1 MSSSHCLKKLRQQPG
16 YNSNHC
22 TSTILVTI
30 KKMFSWLPVQKPQK
44 PPSDDEDDDSNSLS
58 TMKASCR
65 DRPGRAKKE
74 VKYFDE
80 SDNEDDDEDDDM
92 FD

>member
-1 MSSSHCLKKLRQQPG
+1 MTLSLNLPTYDMQFQCSDNLNGNYNEVFHCP
-16 YNSNHC
+16 
-22 TSTILVTI
+22 
-30 KKMFSWLPVQKPQK
+30 PVQKPQK

-58 TMKASCR
+58 AKSAQSR

-80 SDNEDDDEDDDM
+80 SDNGGEDDDDDM

>member
-1 MSSSHCLKKLRQQPG
+1 MKVFSTLLFTHKKKEVK
-16 YNSNHC
+16 
-22 TSTILVTI
+22 STIFVFQFHCSNMLYRC
-30 KKMFSWLPVQKPQK
+30 PVQKPQK
-44 PPSDDEDDDSNSLS
+44 PPSDEEDDDSNSLS
-58 TMKASCR
+58 AVHAPSR

-80 SDNEDDDEDDDM
+80 SDDEEEDDDDDM

>member
-1 MSSSHCLKKLRQQPG
+1 MIFFMNHFIP
-16 YNSNHC
+16 NSNCNKVLHR
-22 TSTILVTI
+22 
-30 KKMFSWLPVQKPQK
+30 FPVQKPQK
-44 PPSDDEDDDSNSLS
+44 PPSDEEEDDSNSLS
-58 TMKASCR
+58 ATHAPSR

-80 SDNEDDDEDDDM
+80 SDDEEEDDDDDM

>member
-1 MSSSHCLKKLRQQPG
+1 MQPEEPQTTACVLQIQCRNNTSG
-16 YNSNHC
+16 NYNKVFPC
-22 TSTILVTI
+22 
-30 KKMFSWLPVQKPQK
+30 LPVQKPQK
-44 PPSDDEDDDSNSLS
+44 PPSDDEEDDDDSNSLS
-58 TMKASCR
+58 TMKALCR

-80 SDNEDDDEDDDM
+80 SDNDENDDDDDM

>member
-1 MSSSHCLKKLRQQPG
+1 MCVRA
-16 YNSNHC
+16 
-22 TSTILVTI
+22 
-30 KKMFSWLPVQKPQK
+30 QKPQK
-44 PPSDDEDDDSNSLS
+44 APSDEDEEDSNGPSPL
-58 TMKASCR
+58 KAPSR

-80 SDNEDDDEDDDM
+80 SDNEGDDDDDM

>member
-1 MSSSHCLKKLRQQPG
+1 M
-16 YNSNHC
+16 
-22 TSTILVTI
+22 
-30 KKMFSWLPVQKPQK
+30 KKMNKPVARVSGGPPRTCVRACSQLTGVCVCVCVRDQKPQK
-44 PPSDDEDDDSNSLS
+44 APSDEDEDDSNGPSPL
-58 TMKASCR
+58 KAPNR

-80 SDNEDDDEDDDM
+80 SDNEDDGDDDM

>member
-1 MSSSHCLKKLRQQPG
+1 MVHVCVCVCGEITQVIPA
-16 YNSNHC
+16 
-22 TSTILVTI
+22 
-30 KKMFSWLPVQKPQK
+30 QKPQK
-44 PPSDDEDDDSNSLS
+44 PPSDEEDNDSNGPSLLKGPS
-58 TMKASCR
+58 R

-80 SDNEDDDEDDDM
+80 SDNEDDADDDM

>member
-1 MSSSHCLKKLRQQPG
+1 MCVYVVRPA
-16 YNSNHC
+16 
-22 TSTILVTI
+22 
-30 KKMFSWLPVQKPQK
+30 QKPQK
-44 PPSDDEDDDSNSLS
+44 PPSDEEDNDSNSPSPLKGPS
-58 TMKASCR
+58 R

-80 SDNEDDDEDDDM
+80 SDNEDDADADM

>member
-1 MSSSHCLKKLRQQPG
+1 M
-16 YNSNHC
+16 
-22 TSTILVTI
+22 
-30 KKMFSWLPVQKPQK
+30 K
-44 PPSDDEDDDSNSLS
+44 PPS
-58 TMKASCR
+58 R

-80 SDNEDDDEDDDM
+80 SDNEEDDDDDDM